1 MELFIF
7 ILICMF
13 VFVFVIISKPAKVDS
28 ESRAAQMAED
38 DAEFEADHAKEMA
51 ELFKDEDPEY
61 LASRTA
67 KTAEASKNKAL
78 AEAIAKAMLDASA
91 KTAADQ
97 ACREAIEK
105 SQRWF

>member
-1 MELFIF
+1 
-7 ILICMF
+7 
-13 VFVFVIISKPAKVDS
+13 
-28 ESRAAQMAED
+28 MAED
-38 DAEFEADHAKEMA
+38 DAEFEADHANEMA

-91 KTAADQ
+91 KASAKAAADQ